1 MAFIYS
7 HVYDKKWK
15 FYNIDFISSIDC
27 YFSCRFYYMSFAV
40 NRFLKIENCDILY
53 NPLPLYHTAGGI
65 IGVGQAFLRGTTVVI
80 KKKFSA
86 SRFWDDCVHHKCTVS
101 IVL

>member
-1 MAFIYS
+1 
-7 HVYDKKWK
+7 
-15 FYNIDFISSIDC
+15 
-27 YFSCRFYYMSFAV
+27 MSFAV
-40 NRFLKIENCDILY
+40 NNCLKIGSSDILY

-86 SRFWDDCVHHKCTVS
+86 SRFWDDCVQYNCTVS
-101 IVL
+101 CHTILLVLRALLLY

>member
-1 MAFIYS
+1 M
-7 HVYDKKWK
+7 
-15 FYNIDFISSIDC
+15 
-27 YFSCRFYYMSFAV
+27 

-86 SRFWDDCVHHKCTVS
+86 SRFWDDCVQHKCTVS
-101 IVL
+101 IVILLLSAYVLC